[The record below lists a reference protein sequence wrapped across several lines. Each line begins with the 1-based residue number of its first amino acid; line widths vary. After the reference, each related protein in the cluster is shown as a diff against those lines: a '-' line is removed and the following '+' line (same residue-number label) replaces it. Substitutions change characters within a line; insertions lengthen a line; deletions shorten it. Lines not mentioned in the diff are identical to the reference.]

1 LKKILYLI
9 MISLLVLGLVL
20 AGCGGAPSQQ
30 QEEEEEEEEED
41 LRPAITLGIAG
52 PMAAAQGQHHLYG
65 AELAANEINGSDFT
79 VDGVDVGGTLYKI
92 ELREIDTNE
101 ILNPSGADGVTRMEA
116 YVDDVDFFLG
126 GFRTEATLAYR
137 EVAVGPAGAGKLFIG
152 CGAATEALQQSVV
165 QDYENYKYWFKGT
178 PPNELFLSTSLNK
191 LLTAIVGGA
200 RAGLANPTWEPKVAY
215 MVENALWTQLSRGIT
230 VSKMGPTG
238 LNWLVGPA
246 PYMWLPSPTAGVA
259 EMNTLL
265 EEIAT
270 YDPDIVLIV
279 VSGPCGTTYANRVG
293 AYMPDVLSIG
303 INVDAQRSEFPDVA
317 AYAEGMIFLDSYTP
331 DVEISDTTLD
341 FISDFEAEY
350 GELPIYT
357 AGTYDAVF
365 GLVEAIEGTGSLD
378 TDGIIDWMEDI
389 DNARVT
395 AGGTS
400 SYYPVWDGS
409 TEGANPLGAGTVPAL
424 NEAQVLELYPWLASA
439 KYSDGASLTDW
450 TYDADQWT
458 MPPHTTHDLVYGSQW
473 VHGVASQWQD
483 VDGTLQKVGVWPTVI
498 SAALPTTLEDWLG
511 ALGAG
516 LIDAPT
522 AFLMQESF
530 MWDQYG
536 WWSFAFPGAG
546 SLQLTDWVMWLAT
559 K

>member
-1 LKKILYLI
+1 
-9 MISLLVLGLVL
+9 
-20 AGCGGAPSQQ
+20 
-30 QEEEEEEEEED
+30 
-41 LRPAITLGIAG
+41 
-52 PMAAAQGQHHLYG
+52 MAAAQGQHHLYG

-79 VDGVDVGGTLYKI
+79 TDGVDVGGTLYKI
-92 ELREIDTNE
+92 ELVEIDTNE

-116 YVDDVDFFLG
+116 NVDDVDFFLG

-137 EVAVGPAGAGKLFIG
+137 EVAVGPGGAGKLFIG

-165 QDYENYKYWFKGT
+165 QDYDNYKYWFKGT
-178 PPNELFLSTSLNK
+178 PPNELFLSTSLGK
-191 LLTAIVGGA
+191 LNTAIIA
-200 RAGLANPTWEPKVAY
+200 ATQAALADPTWLPGIAY
-215 MVENALWTQLSRGIT
+215 IVENALWTQLSRGLT
-230 VSKMGPTG
+230 VASLGPTG
-238 LNWLVGPA
+238 SNLLVGPA

-259 EMNTLL
+259 EMNTIL

-293 AYMPDVLSIG
+293 AYMPDVLTVG
-303 INVDAQRSEFPDVA
+303 INVDAQRNEFPDVA

-331 DVEISDTTLD
+331 GVEITSTTLD
-341 FISDFEAEY
+341 FISDFEAEH

-357 AGTYDAVF
+357 AGTYDAVM

-378 TDGIIDWMEDI
+378 TDGIIAWMEDI
-389 DNARVT
+389 GNARVT

-409 TEGANPLGAGTVPAL
+409 TEGANLLGAGTVPAL
-424 NEAQVLELYPWLASA
+424 NEDQVLELYPWLTSA
-439 KYSDGASLTDW
+439 KYSDGATLSDW
-450 TYDADQWT
+450 TYDPDDWP

-498 SAALPTTLEDWLG
+498 SAALPTTLEAWLG

-516 LIDAPT
+516 AIDAAT
-522 AFLMQESF
+522 AFAMQSAG
-530 MWDQYG
+530 MWDKYG
-536 WWSFAFPGAG
+536 WWSFAYPGAG
-546 SLQLTDWVMWLAT
+546 TLDLTDWIMWLAT